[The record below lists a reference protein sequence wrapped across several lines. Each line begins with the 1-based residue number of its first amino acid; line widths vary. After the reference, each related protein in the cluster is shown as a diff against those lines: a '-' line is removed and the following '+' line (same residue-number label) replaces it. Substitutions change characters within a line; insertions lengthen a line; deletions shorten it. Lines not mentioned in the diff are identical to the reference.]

1 MWVCPATCT
10 LVNLAQGY
18 PIITDLPNKI
28 SYFSPHGAKQVKSGE
43 VAESFSSELL
53 EEKNIY
59 ILLSSFKSWCWNTEK
74 RRKLYYS
81 VRTPATW
88 WVCSQTPFLFFTC
101 TDLEISH
108 HCSAWQISNGIWQE
122 VEHTI
127 SSSLIRTIRTHLFMF
142 FPLPA
147 DRKERR
153 HPPLPPPR
161 ETRESVLK
169 MVESQYGFFQPGSH
183 LGTSQ
188 GRKPVNAEYQYFTYC
203 SI

>member
-10 LVNLAQGY
+10 LVNLAHCY
-18 PIITDLPNKI
+18 PIITDLPNKL
-28 SYFSPHGAKQVKSGE
+28 SYFSPHGEKQAKSRE

-53 EEKNIY
+53 EEKT

-74 RRKLYYS
+74 RGKLYYS
-81 VRTPATW
+81 VRTPATR

-108 HCSAWQISNGIWQE
+108 HCSAWQISNGMWQE

-127 SSSLIRTIRTHLFMF
+127 SSSLIRTICAHLFMF

-169 MVESQYGFFQPGSH
+169 MVESQHGFFQPGNH

-188 GRKPVNAEYQYFTYC
+188 EWKPVNTECQYFTYC
-203 SI
+203 SM